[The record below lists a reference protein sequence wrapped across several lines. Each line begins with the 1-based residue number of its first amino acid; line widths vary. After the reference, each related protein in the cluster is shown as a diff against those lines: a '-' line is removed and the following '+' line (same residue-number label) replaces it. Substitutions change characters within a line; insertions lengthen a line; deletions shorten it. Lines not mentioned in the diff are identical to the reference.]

1 MHVEQL
7 SPGEIERF
15 LKSKSSGVLAV
26 SMGEIPYCV
35 PMAYGYD
42 GESVYFIVSYTGRLL
57 DYIRTGANI
66 ACFTVFET
74 DMESS
79 NYISVILE
87 GPVSKVAGHE
97 LMHAASAIERQLRKP
112 KGSLAGAARSS
123 QDNEKTGIYKM
134 QIRNRSGRKK
144 IDGLF

>member
-7 SPGEIERF
+7 SSQEMERF

-42 GESVYFIVSYTGRLL
+42 GESIYFIIARKGRLL
-57 DYIRTGANI
+57 SYLTTGSNV

-74 DMESS
+74 DLESS
-79 NYISVILE
+79 NYISAILE
-87 GPVSKVAGHE
+87 GTVSKVSGHE
-97 LMHAASAIERQLRKP
+97 IMHAASSIEKQLRKP
-112 KGSLAGAARSS
+112 KGSLTDIARTS
-123 QDNEKTGIYKM
+123 QDNISLGIYKLE
-134 QIRNRSGRKK
+134 IRNRSGRKK
-144 IDGLF
+144 IEGLF